1 MEFITNNYMWF
12 IIGGIVILMAIIG
25 YIADITDFGRNR
37 VEKVPKEKPKK
48 EKKSDK
54 KIEEIDNQDISSEL
68 AENSIS
74 EFDTL
79 PIDNNQDELQ
89 PITENEENILFSN
102 EMNNEENSLPNNLEN
117 EEIDQSLFEPL
128 PSVEESE
135 TDSNN
140 EDISSDDDIWKF

>member
-135 TDSNN
+135 TDSSN